1 MISQLRAAPNQ
12 LTLLRLIFIP
22 FVLIAVVEGRARL
35 ALALFLIAGI
45 SDALDGLLARLLRQ
59 QTALGLYLDPIA
71 DKLLLSTLF
80 LAFSFLHRIP
90 WYVSLLVFSRD
101 IGILIVST
109 VLYATNTLRD
119 LHPSIFG
126 KLNTLAQVGTIFL
139 VMLYPVVPTHWVKTA
154 MRAGFSVTFGL
165 TLISWVHYTIMVGR
179 RLRAASSSSGGSLP
193 GGSVREVVER
203 K

>member
-22 FVLIAVVEGRARL
+22 FVVIAVVEGYARL
-35 ALALFLIAGI
+35 ALALFVIAGI
-45 SDALDGLLARLLRQ
+45 SDVLDGLLARLLRQ

-80 LAFSFLHRIP
+80 LALSFLHRIP
-90 WYVSLLVFSRD
+90 WYVSVLVFSRD

-109 VLYATNTLRD
+109 LLYATNTLRN

-126 KLNTLAQVGTIFL
+126 KMNTVAQVGTIFV
-139 VMLYPVVPTHWVKTA
+139 VMLYPVAPMPWIKTV
-154 MRAGFSVTFGL
+154 MQAGFRITFAL
-165 TLISWVHYTIMVGR
+165 TLISWIHYTIMVGR
-179 RLRAASSSSGGSLP
+179 RLRTSNTGLS
-193 GGSVREVVER
+193 
-203 K
+203 

>member
-1 MISQLRAAPNQ
+1 MISELRAAPNQ

-22 FVLIAVVEGRARL
+22 FVLIAVVEGHPRV
-35 ALALFLIAGI
+35 ALALFLVAGI

-90 WYVSLLVFSRD
+90 WYVSVLVFSRD

-126 KLNTLAQVGTIFL
+126 KLNTVAQVGTIFL
-139 VMLYPVVPTHWVKTA
+139 VMLYPVVPMHWVKIA
-154 MRAGFSVTFGL
+154 MRGGFLITFAL
-165 TLISWVHYTIMVGR
+165 TLISWVHYTVMVGR
-179 RLRAASSSSGGSLP
+179 RLRTSSSGGGVHGAP
-193 GGSVREVVER
+193 VRDVVER